1 MLRKP
6 VVIVLFFV
14 AAALL
19 WWMFAVTRPL
29 PGVESKGGPESWM
42 PWLSLAASIV
52 SLLTGI
58 ITLVLKLIEMRDVKP
73 RRKKA

>member
-1 MLRKP
+1 MPRKP
-6 VVIVLFFV
+6 VIIALFFV
-14 AAALL
+14 AAILL
-19 WWMFAVTRPL
+19 WWVFEITRPL
-29 PGVESKGGPESWM
+29 PGVESKGGPESWI

-58 ITLVLKLIEMRDVKP
+58 VTLVLKLIEMRDVKP

>member
-1 MLRKP
+1 MLRRP
-6 VVIVLFFV
+6 LVIILFFV

-19 WWMFAVTRPL
+19 WWVFQITRPL

-58 ITLVLKLIEMRDVKP
+58 VTLALKVIEMRGGRA
-73 RRKKA
+73 RRRRA